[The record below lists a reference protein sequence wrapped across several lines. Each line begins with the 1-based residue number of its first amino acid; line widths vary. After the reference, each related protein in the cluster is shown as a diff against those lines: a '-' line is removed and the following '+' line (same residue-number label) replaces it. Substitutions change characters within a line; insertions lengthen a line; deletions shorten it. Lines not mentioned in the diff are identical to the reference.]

1 MHKKK
6 VHLMQPVFIITGPYI
21 FMRQGEQEKIDLCVE
36 EAQKAGNLPSK
47 DKADRRP

>member
-1 MHKKK
+1 
-6 VHLMQPVFIITGPYI
+6 
-21 FMRQGEQEKIDLCVE
+21 MRQGEQEKIDLCAV